1 MTSTTHIDAGGPPPP
16 SSEADTGSDEQQRR
30 KDEHAHGHARAERQR
45 PQALEPNRSP
55 LDGLRVGIGVGAKES
70 DGIDLGIRVALSVGR
85 RLRPVDRGAGVGGH
99 SRSFDR

>member
-1 MTSTTHIDAGGPPPP
+1 MTSTTHRRRRPATAEQR
-16 SSEADTGSDEQQRR
+16 EADTGSDEQQRR